1 MLSSVLLSRFPFC
14 CGIMPFSLAEWIT
27 GNSYSRS
34 KKVQTVRTHE
44 LLCHLFFL
52 RNDQD
57 SNVQYFWFTL
67 PTTISIFEFLYVFLI
82 LYLRKHGN
90 GKFLRGFPGSPCLM
104 TGYPKLAASKQ
115 TIIKIWVCTSV
126 CVYIYIH
133 IQIWYT
139 DIHIHIHISYTYT
152 YVATCIIYPLRVG
165 LPRFMVF
172 VSLLSCAE
180 SET

>member
-1 MLSSVLLSRFPFC
+1 
-14 CGIMPFSLAEWIT
+14 
-27 GNSYSRS
+27 
-34 KKVQTVRTHE
+34 

-67 PTTISIFEFLYVFLI
+67 PTIISIFEFLYVFLI

-126 CVYIYIH
+126 CVCIYIYIYRYD
-133 IQIWYT
+133 IQIYIYIYIFHT
-139 DIHIHIHISYTYT
+139 HIHMLRHVSFTLCELVYPDLWCLFRCFHVLKAKHKSIS
-152 YVATCIIYPLRVG
+152 APGPLKGSGCYP
-165 LPRFMVF
+165 
-172 VSLLSCAE
+172 
-180 SET
+180 

>member
-57 SNVQYFWFTL
+57 SNVQFFWFTL
-67 PTTISIFEFLYVFLI
+67 PTIISIFEFICFFNIIFEKTWQWRISSWISRLAMFDDRVS
-82 LYLRKHGN
+82 K
-90 GKFLRGFPGSPCLM
+90 
-104 TGYPKLAASKQ
+104 TGCQQANHYKNMGVYKC
-115 TIIKIWVCTSV
+115 VCI
-126 CVYIYIH
+126 YIYIH

-139 DIHIHIHISYTYT
+139 DIHIHISYTYT